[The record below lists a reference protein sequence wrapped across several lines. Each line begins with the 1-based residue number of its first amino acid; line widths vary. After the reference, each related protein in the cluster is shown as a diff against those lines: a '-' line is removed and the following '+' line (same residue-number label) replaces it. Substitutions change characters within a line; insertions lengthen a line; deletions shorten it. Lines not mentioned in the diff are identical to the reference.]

1 MLADVYSSMAG
12 VMEFEGEGV
21 RSCHI
26 IQLLSVNLAQRTNRQ
41 VIQRNSWFTR
51 SEILFILSSY
61 YETPMLFTFFPN
73 ADDPCNTDDEIIVIS
88 DSSEKEGK

>member
-26 IQLLSVNLAQRTNRQ
+26 IQLLLVNLAQRTNRQ
-41 VIQRNSWFTR
+41 VIAR

-61 YETPMLFTFFPN
+61 YETPMLFTFFLN
-73 ADDPCNTDDEIIVIS
+73 ADD
-88 DSSEKEGK
+88 